1 MGRFLSSADFIA
13 QFGETEAR
21 QIAGTG
27 DFNTAEG
34 SQINLAEIEGEIAFA
49 DELIAGYV
57 LSRHPWV
64 GEQDVADIPNLLK
77 GLGGDIVR
85 YRLRDKNA
93 GTGQVSKTVETRYGD
108 ALKRLEQ
115 IQMGR
120 LDLPRDRR
128 DGDDLAAVELPE
140 SASDTARIS
149 GPKSKAAEILEGY

>member
-1 MGRFLSSADFIA
+1 MGRFISTADFIA
-13 QFGETEAR
+13 QFGEAEAR

-27 DFNTAEG
+27 DFNTPEG

-64 GEQDVADIPNLLK
+64 GEQEVADVPNLLK
-77 GLGGDIVR
+77 GLAGDIVR

-93 GTGQVSKTVETRYGD
+93 GTGQVSKTVETRYSE
-108 ALKRLEQ
+108 AFKRLEQ
-115 IQMGR
+115 IQRGT

-128 DGDDLAAVELPE
+128 DGSDLASIELPE
-140 SASDTARIS
+140 SVNDTARIS
-149 GPKSKAAEILEGY
+149 GPASSAASILEGY